1 MTLSL
6 EYQRISAEAILDALA
21 CDEEIRLSHCTIEGD
36 LDLNRWFGDNR
47 PSGKSCQVAK
57 PVGDNWI
64 VEFSRPVAIVNCTME
79 GHVFFAGPWDSPEA
93 VNVVF
98 HKPVQ
103 FNSSVFRGQARFCRA
118 QFQASVS
125 FDGCTFQRV
134 CCLRET
140 LWRSSAMIRTAD
152 LEGYVLLQKAIFE
165 KEVRLTNTSF
175 GKGVNFAQVRFGDKA
190 DFSGVHSRSKAV
202 PQYEGVW
209 FARQRVG
216 EDETFWRF
224 IKQAAQ
230 EAGDYQKAGENF
242 YRERCGNFRQR
253 LRGGD
258 YESLSPAL
266 RMIRLAAGVRLLP
279 EFVFGRL
286 LFGYG
291 ERPGRILIAAILV
304 ILCCASFYAS
314 PWAKVIAPTIG
325 PAYSPEWFDG
335 LYLSVM
341 TFTTVGYGDFHPDP
355 SSYLTRMVAMAEA
368 MSGMVLTA
376 MFVVAM
382 AKRYSRG

>member
-21 CDEEIRLSHCTIEGD
+21 QDEEIRLSHCIIEGD

-47 PSGKSCQVAK
+47 PSGKTCQVAR

-64 VEFSRPVAIVNCTME
+64 VEFSRPIAILNCTME

-93 VNVVF
+93 VNVIF
-98 HKPVQ
+98 FKPVQ
-103 FNSSVFRGQARFCRA
+103 FNSTVFRGQARFCRA

-125 FDGCTFQRV
+125 FDGCTFERV

-140 LWRSSAMIRTAD
+140 VWQSSAMIRTAS
-152 LEGYVLLQKAIFE
+152 LEGYVLLQKAVFE

-230 EAGDYQKAGENF
+230 EAGDYQEAGENF
-242 YRERCGNFRQR
+242 YRERCGHFRQR
-253 LRGGD
+253 LRGSD
-258 YESLSPAL
+258 YDSLPAGRRIL
-266 RMIRLAAGVRLLP
+266 RLSLGSRLLP
-279 EFVFGRL
+279 EFLFGRL

-291 ERPGRILIAAILV
+291 ERPWRILIAAMLIVLG
-304 ILCCASFYAS
+304 CATYYVS
-314 PWAKVIAPTIG
+314 PWAKISS
-325 PAYSPEWFDG
+325 PATVVSYSPAWFDG

-355 SSYLTRMVAMAEA
+355 SSILTRLVAMAEA